1 LIEVC
6 RFGAQVTNV
15 ALIAGLGRAS
25 LYSQAGYV
33 VIVTLRNDQ
42 QARQEWLFS
51 APGMI
56 SRG

>member
-1 LIEVC
+1 ML
-6 RFGAQVTNV
+6 G
-15 ALIAGLGRAS
+15 LIAGFGRGS

-42 QARQEWLFS
+42 QAAENGLFPG
-51 APGMI
+51 PGMI